1 MDERGCL
8 LLPDAEVDKKR
19 EQEWQPKTA
28 AAEEPDKKDTSG
40 AVQTEESPK
49 RDDADAKPFGTS
61 KHSVYFPTR
70 RICAVSI
77 ENSKNCMSLYSYLKI
92 ILFLPYITLF
102 IIVNYILL
110 LVKTIQI

>member
-61 KHSVYFPTR
+61 KHIVYFPTR
-70 RICAVSI
+70 RIVRAFARLV
-77 ENSKNCMSLYSYLKI
+77 LKI
-92 ILFLPYITLF
+92 QKIVCRCILT
-102 IIVNYILL
+102 
-110 LVKTIQI
+110 